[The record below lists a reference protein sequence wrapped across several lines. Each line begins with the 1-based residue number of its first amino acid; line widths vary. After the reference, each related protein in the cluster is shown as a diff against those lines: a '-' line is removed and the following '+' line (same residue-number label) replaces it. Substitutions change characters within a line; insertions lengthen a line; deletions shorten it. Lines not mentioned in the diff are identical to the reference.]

1 MRCSV
6 ARLALLFLLTASA
19 MQNAQAQQIPQNVAK
34 AEIGTHADSA
44 QSREPK
50 SESDFDLPLGE
61 DPDNRPGFPLL
72 KHLANDQKWFWTRPL
87 ELKKPDALKAFVPF
101 AGFTGL
107 LIASDSWIAR
117 QVPDKPNQLNR
128 SLTISNYAVYSLVG
142 AAGGAYLWGHFTH
155 NDHLIETGFLSGEA
169 ALNSYVAAYAFREI
183 TQRPRPYQGNGNGT
197 FFQGG
202 TSFPSEH
209 SAVAWSVASVVAHEY
224 PGPLTK
230 IMAYGLASAVTLTRV
245 TSKQHFASD
254 AVVGTALG
262 WCFGRHVYRAHHDPE
277 IGGEPW
283 SDPPWSDPWTGL
295 IESKKDKEKGP
306 RSPDNMGSPPVP
318 LDSWVYPLFERLA
331 ALGYV
336 QTAYL
341 GMRPWTRMECA
352 RFLEEAG
359 EQLEV
364 DRAGG
369 EAGKTYEALKKEFA
383 DETARLNGAANV
395 GASLDSIYSRVTQI
409 SGPPLR
415 DGYHFGQT
423 LINDYGRPY
432 GQGFNNVSGA
442 TAHATAGP
450 FAFYARGE
458 FQHAPASPSDSPA
471 VLQAIAN
478 ADLTLRASNA
488 APELNH
494 FQLLEGSVSLNLHNT
509 QISFGKQSLWLGPG
523 EAGPL
528 LFSNNA
534 ESIVML
540 KIESVSP
547 YRIPLLSRILGPVQS
562 EYFIG
567 QLSGQQFE
575 LNSPNLLGP
584 GSIAPQPFLDG
595 YKTSFKPTPN
605 LEFGMGVTAQFVG
618 PGLPFTWSNFVRT
631 FYAHSQT
638 GSTSNNNNPG
648 KRLSAFDFSYRLPGL
663 RNWLTV
669 YNDSL
674 VVDEISPIG
683 SSRPTIN
690 PGIYMPQ
697 VPKLPKLELRAE
709 GLKEPLTSEFAPG
722 FVYYGQRRYRSG
734 YTNDGDLLGSWIGR
748 AGRGGEGWLTCSFS
762 PRSRLQFQ
770 YRLQEVSKDFL
781 GGGQLADY
789 SVQSEMMLTPDVG
802 VSGLVQYEQ
811 WRFPTLAPNRQANVT
826 ASIQFTIYPHLR
838 TGK

>member
-1 MRCSV
+1 MRWSV
-6 ARLALLFLLTASA
+6 AGPVLSFLLIAFA
-19 MQNAQAQQIPQNVAK
+19 AQNVQARQVESG
-34 AEIGTHADSA
+34 AGEGIGTHANGARSG
-44 QSREPK
+44 EPK
-50 SESDFDLPLGE
+50 SDAAFDLPLGE
-61 DPDNRPGFPLL
+61 DPDDRPIFPLM
-72 KHLANDQKWFWTRPL
+72 KHLANDQRWFWTRPL
-87 ELKKPDALKAFVPF
+87 ELKKPDVFKAFVPF

-107 LIASDSWIAR
+107 LIASDSWIAK
-117 QVPDKPNQLNR
+117 QVPDKPDQLNR
-128 SLTISNYAVYSLVG
+128 SKTISDYGVYSLLG
-142 AAGGAYLWGHFTH
+142 AAGGAYVWGHLTH
-155 NDHLIETGFLSGEA
+155 NDHLIETGFLAGEA
-169 ALNSYVAAYAFREI
+169 ALNSTLAAYAFREM
-183 TQRPRPYQGNGNGT
+183 TQRPRPYQGNGNGS

-224 PGPLTK
+224 PGPVTK
-230 IMAYGLASAVTLTRV
+230 IMAYSLASAVTLTRV

-254 AVVGTALG
+254 AFVGTALG
-262 WCFGRHVYRAHHDPE
+262 WYFGRRVYRAHHDPE
-277 IGGEPW
+277 IGGA
-283 SDPPWSDPWTGL
+283 PWSDPWSDL
-295 IESKKDKEKGP
+295 IESKEEKEKGLRNP
-306 RSPDNMGSPPVP
+306 ANMGSPPVP
-318 LDSWVYPLFERLA
+318 LDSWVYPLFDRLA
-331 ALGYV
+331 ALGYL

-364 DRAGG
+364 EGASG
-369 EAGKTYEALKKEFA
+369 EARKIYEALEEEFA
-383 DETARLNGAANV
+383 GETARRNGAANV

-423 LINDYGRPY
+423 LVNDYGRPY
-432 GQGFNNVSGA
+432 GQGFNDISGA

-458 FQHAPASPSDSPA
+458 YQHSPASSSDPPS

-478 ADLTLRASNA
+478 ADLTLPVSNA
-488 APELNH
+488 APGVNR
-494 FQLLEGSVSLNLHNT
+494 FQLVEGSVSLNLHNT

-523 EAGPL
+523 QAGPL

-540 KIESVSP
+540 KIETVSP
-547 YRIPLLSRILGPVQS
+547 YRIPLLSRLLGPVQS

-575 LNSPNLLGP
+575 FNSPNLLGP
-584 GSIAPQPFLDG
+584 GNISPQPFLDG

-631 FYAHSQT
+631 FYVHSQT
-638 GSTSNNNNPG
+638 GPTSNNNNPG
-648 KRLSAFDFSYRLPGL
+648 KRLSAFDFSYRVPGL

-697 VPKLPKLELRAE
+697 VPKLPKLEMRAE

-734 YTNDGDLLGSWIGR
+734 YTNNGDLLGNWIGR
-748 AGRGGEGWLTCSFS
+748 AGRGGQGWLTYSFS
-762 PRSRLQFQ
+762 PRSKLQFE
-770 YRLQEVSKDFL
+770 YRLQEVSKDFI
-781 GGGQLADY
+781 GGGRLADY
-789 SVQSEMMLTPDVG
+789 SAQSEMMLTPNAG

-811 WRFPTLAPNRQANVT
+811 WRFPTLSLSRQSNVT
-826 ASIQFTIYPHLR
+826 ASIQFTIYPRLR
-838 TGK
+838 SDK

>member
-1 MRCSV
+1 MRWSV
-6 ARLALLFLLTASA
+6 AGPVLSFLLIAFA
-19 MQNAQAQQIPQNVAK
+19 AQNVQARQVESG
-34 AEIGTHADSA
+34 AGEGIGTHANGARSG
-44 QSREPK
+44 EPK
-50 SESDFDLPLGE
+50 SDAAFDLPLGE
-61 DPDNRPGFPLL
+61 DPDDRPIFPLM
-72 KHLANDQKWFWTRPL
+72 KHLANDQRWFWTRPL
-87 ELKKPDALKAFVPF
+87 ELKKPDVFKAFVPF

-107 LIASDSWIAR
+107 LIASDSWIAK
-117 QVPDKPNQLNR
+117 QVPDKPDQLNR
-128 SLTISNYAVYSLVG
+128 SKTISDYGVYSLLG
-142 AAGGAYLWGHFTH
+142 AAGGAYVWGHLTH
-155 NDHLIETGFLSGEA
+155 NDHLIETGFLAGEA
-169 ALNSYVAAYAFREI
+169 ALNSTLAAYAFREM
-183 TQRPRPYQGNGNGT
+183 TQRPRPYQGNGNGS

-224 PGPLTK
+224 PGPVTK
-230 IMAYGLASAVTLTRV
+230 IMAYSLASAVTLTRV

-254 AVVGTALG
+254 AFVGTALG
-262 WCFGRHVYRAHHDPE
+262 WYFGRRVYRAHHDPE
-277 IGGEPW
+277 IGGA
-283 SDPPWSDPWTGL
+283 PWSDPWSDL
-295 IESKKDKEKGP
+295 IESKEEKEKGLRNP
-306 RSPDNMGSPPVP
+306 ANMGSPPVP
-318 LDSWVYPLFERLA
+318 LDSWVYPLFDRLA
-331 ALGYV
+331 ALGYL

-364 DRAGG
+364 EGASG
-369 EAGKTYEALKKEFA
+369 EARKIYEALEEEFA
-383 DETARLNGAANV
+383 GETARRNGAANV

-423 LINDYGRPY
+423 LVNDYGRPY
-432 GQGFNNVSGA
+432 GQGFNDISGA

-458 FQHAPASPSDSPA
+458 YQHSPASSSDPPS

-478 ADLTLRASNA
+478 ADLTLPVSNA
-488 APELNH
+488 APGVNR
-494 FQLLEGSVSLNLHNT
+494 FQLVEGSVSLNLHNT

-523 EAGPL
+523 QAGPL

-540 KIESVSP
+540 KIETVSP
-547 YRIPLLSRILGPVQS
+547 YRIPLLSRLLGPVQS

-575 LNSPNLLGP
+575 FNSPNLLGP
-584 GSIAPQPFLDG
+584 GNISPQPFLDG

-631 FYAHSQT
+631 FYVHSQT
-638 GSTSNNNNPG
+638 GPTSNNNNPG
-648 KRLSAFDFSYRLPGL
+648 KRLSAFDFSYRVPGL

-697 VPKLPKLELRAE
+697 VPKLPKLEMRAE

-734 YTNDGDLLGSWIGR
+734 YTNNGDLLGNWIGR
-748 AGRGGEGWLTCSFS
+748 AGRGGQGWLTYSFS
-762 PRSRLQFQ
+762 PRSKLQFE
-770 YRLQEVSKDFL
+770 YRLQEVSKDFI
-781 GGGQLADY
+781 GGGRLADY
-789 SVQSEMMLTPDVG
+789 SAQSEMMLTPNAG

-811 WRFPTLAPNRQANVT
+811 WRFPTLSPSRQSNVT
-826 ASIQFTIYPHLR
+826 ASIQFTIYPRLR
-838 TGK
+838 SDK